1 MKFVRSAS
9 IVGTI
14 LVLLVT
20 ASCSHRR
27 PRHVSSHISRGERV
41 QEGVSS
47 WYGKKFDGKPTASGQ
62 IFDMYGLSAAHR
74 TLPLGTKVR
83 VTNLDNDKSVVL
95 TINDR
100 GPFVRGRILDCSY
113 GAAKKLGFVGAG
125 LAPVRIEVLSGGD
138 EKRHYTPP
146 PGQIL
151 AAGKTPEKD
160 VLDGSFTVQVGAF
173 HNPTNALRL
182 RDKLREAFSDAYVI
196 RFHDFYRVR
205 VGHLS
210 SEDAADGL
218 LSQLNRLDLNG
229 FVTRND

>member
-1 MKFVRSAS
+1 MKRGKFSAT
-9 IVGTI
+9 VVI
-14 LVLLVT
+14 LLALMLM

-27 PRHVSSHISRGERV
+27 PRHASRRISRGERV
-41 QEGVSS
+41 QEGLSS
-47 WYGKKFDGKPTASGQ
+47 WYGKKFDGRPTASGE

-83 VTNLDNDKSVVL
+83 VTNLDNDRSVVL

-113 GAAKKLGFVGAG
+113 GAAKDLGFVGQG

-146 PGQIL
+146 SGQIL
-151 AAGKTPEKD
+151 AAGSTPEKD
-160 VLDGSFTVQVGAF
+160 ILDGSFTVQVGAF
-173 HNPTNALRL
+173 HNPRNAIRL
-182 RDKLREAFSDAYVI
+182 RDKLREGLGDAYVI

-205 VGHLS
+205 VGHLP
-210 SEDAADGL
+210 SEDAADVL
-218 LSQLNRLDLNG
+218 LTRLNKLELDG